1 MAWPAAMSM
10 MFVGRTLLT
19 IIIFSVTDFGGMMRF
34 SVCGHTGNLFSVHRM
49 NIGRRCTHTKGHAQ
63 HERKP
68 KPDGAYDGYNFHSL
82 NDYPISLS
90 KSLNLFI
97 YLVRLSV
104 MTRLYRNLAA
114 FNAFPNIA
122 LGISGDKSISV
133 QCHNTEFNSG
143 F

>member
-1 MAWPAAMSM
+1 M

-104 MTRLYRNLAA
+104 MTRLHRNLAA

-133 QCHNTEFNSG
+133 PRHNTEFNSG